1 MKFSQLELEKV
12 ACLMDAANFAALQHQ
27 YLRRSGYN
35 LLPYINHLLK
45 VTQVLIE
52 VEGENDLY
60 TLQASLLHDV
70 LEDTSITAEELSQKF
85 SPEVATIVEELTD
98 NMELPY
104 VERKRLQIEG
114 AKHLSGPAQKIRIA
128 DKGSNILDMLYYP
141 VQWTRKRKVIYVEFA
156 GEVLNELRGRHPKL
170 EKWLDGVLK
179 QAKSEL
185 EIL

>member
-35 LLPYINHLLK
+35 LLPYVNHLLK
-45 VTQVLIE
+45 VTQILIE

-70 LEDTSITAEELSQKF
+70 LEDTNTTPEELSEKF
-85 SPEVATIVEELTD
+85 SPEVARIVEELTD

-114 AKHLSGPAQKIRIA
+114 GQYLSVPAQKIRLA

-156 GEVLNELRGRHPKL
+156 EKILNELSGRHPQL
-170 EKWLDGVLK
+170 EKWLEDVLK

-185 EIL
+185 KIL